1 MEIAGSPDLFHEDG
15 MFRSMVIRALT
26 FTALGLLCLGT
37 LSPALC
43 SPDARQQGSTLCR
56 LLLHIQRRVAGES
69 EADADS
75 NPQPLRFRE
84 RAFREHA

>member
-43 SPDARQQGSTLCR
+43 SPYARQQGSTLCR